1 MPLNILSPRT
11 PLRVGL
17 AVLLAALLAA
27 CGGGADPTPTPTP
40 TPTPVPRLDVASA
53 DSLGALMEQLP
64 ASETACLRDALGA
77 ERYQA
82 LLAQP
87 PRLSAAGLPDAA
99 AGGCFSGETLLLLTV
114 AGLELEAGG
123 LSEQSAACV
132 RNAFGAVEFTGG
144 GDADAQTAAF
154 GAITGLLFCLTDDE
168 AGRISVGRILGD
180 DSPAL
185 SAMTLRDARCLVERV
200 DLGLLQEA
208 LTQVSAGAP
217 LSREVAGA
225 FVECRI
231 DVRGIGEG

>member
-1 MPLNILSPRT
+1 MRAAA
-11 PLRVGL
+11 

-27 CGGGADPTPTPTP
+27 CGGGTDPTPTPTP

-53 DSLGALMEQLP
+53 DSLGALMAQLP
-64 ASETACLRDALGA
+64 TSETACLRDALGA

-87 PRLSAAGLPDAA
+87 PRLSASGLPDAA
-99 AGGCFSGETLLLLTV
+99 AGGCFSGETLLLLTI

-132 RNAFGAVEFTGG
+132 RNAFGAVEFTSGD
-144 GDADAQTAAF
+144 GDADTQTAAF

-168 AGRISVGRILGD
+168 AGRISIGRILGD

-200 DLGLLQEA
+200 DLALLQEA
-208 LTQVSAGAP
+208 LAQVSAGAP
-217 LSREVAGA
+217 LPREVAGA

-231 DVRGIGEG
+231 DVRGLGEG